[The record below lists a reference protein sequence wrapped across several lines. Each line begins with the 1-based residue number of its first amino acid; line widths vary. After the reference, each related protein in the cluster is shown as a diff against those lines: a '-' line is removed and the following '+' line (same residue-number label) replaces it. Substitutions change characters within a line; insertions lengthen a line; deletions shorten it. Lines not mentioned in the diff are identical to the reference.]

1 MTLHDGNP
9 RARHGIAM
17 TDITLEALAETY
29 RTLIADL
36 AEMSLRE
43 LRVPA
48 CKLSPLLL
56 NKHNWKVTLDQ
67 GGSFLCRPV
76 TADGNPPPVP
86 ENRFYY
92 CSLRNGIDIPAELL
106 DKSGDPLEDGITEL
120 MMQDLLERY
129 RARNH

>member
-48 CKLSPLLL
+48 RELDPLLS
-56 NKHNWKVTLDQ
+56 NKHNWTVRLDQ
-67 GGSFLCRPV
+67 GGSFWCRPL
-76 TADGNPPPVP
+76 TADGDPPLVP
-86 ENRFYY
+86 DHRFRF
-92 CSLRNGIDIPAELL
+92 CSLRIGIDIPTDLL
-106 DKSGDPLEDGITEL
+106 DCSGDPLEDRITEL
-120 MMQDLLERY
+120 VEQELRERY